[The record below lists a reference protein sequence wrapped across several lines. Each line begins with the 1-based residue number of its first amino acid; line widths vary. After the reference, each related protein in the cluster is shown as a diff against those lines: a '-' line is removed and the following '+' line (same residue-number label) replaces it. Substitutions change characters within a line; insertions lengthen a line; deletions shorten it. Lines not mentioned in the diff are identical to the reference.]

1 VPDATDLAVLANLHS
16 ALIAIGNKFANRE
29 LTDTDRARLETA
41 IESLAEARRV
51 VIRCTATD
59 PLQPL
64 RLALAVERARRAV
77 LLAQAAVVGPVSRSG
92 RIGALVRDLA
102 FAARRLR
109 VVATA
114 RLSVLLLPLRRST
127 PALATG
133 REPAWGGHNEHP
145 PDKGV
150 RSRPRRACAPPI
162 TPLQG
167 VERRRRLDIAA

>member
-1 VPDATDLAVLANLHS
+1 
-16 ALIAIGNKFANRE
+16 
-29 LTDTDRARLETA
+29 
-41 IESLAEARRV
+41 V
-51 VIRCTATD
+51 VIGRTATD
-59 PLQPL
+59 PLHPL

-77 LLAQAAVVGPVSRSG
+77 LLAQPAAVGPVGRSG

-114 RLSVLLLPLRRST
+114 RLSVLFLPLRRST

-133 REPAWGGHNEHP
+133 REPAWGANEHP

-150 RSRPRRACAPPI
+150 RSRPRRACAPP
-162 TPLQG
+162 TAPLQG